1 MRFYYLNKITKMRGI
16 NLYFSILLLTF
27 SLNIKSQDNRAQLPS
42 ALQKMYFEVNIGS
55 MYYPF
60 SQSNLEPG
68 YTFQSVKIPHTAVQL
83 VLFGYDFN
91 DALSARITYMRPVSW
106 VRYNY
111 IINGIE
117 EPLTGSKTVWMNYGG
132 LTLKYKYRFN
142 DHFNMFAEGGYTIVT
157 RHGFSDING
166 PVIKDAKISS
176 YVIGGGLTY
185 DFTDKLGL
193 SISSTFSPKSTNEK
207 QPASTFIAAGLIFHL
222 QPYTEQQLEETSNSG
237 YIYPKQV
244 IQFGYSNNML
254 GYGINN
260 ALEKVHL
267 FWGGSVKVRQGFSF
281 NYQRNIFHAAK
292 VFSMDWGVNFSMW
305 QSDLNREE
313 SFTLSIFPVLKFTFL
328 HSKPADA
335 YIYYSIAGPTYIS
348 KSIIDNKLTG
358 ENFTFQDNIGL
369 GVFFGEKRNLN
380 AEIKIGH
387 YSNGNIYP
395 NNPGIKIPLSL
406 NLGYAF

>member
-1 MRFYYLNKITKMRGI
+1 MHFNHSSQIIKMGGI
-16 NLYFSILLLTF
+16 RLYFILLLVSF
-27 SLNIKSQDNRAQLPS
+27 SLNVMAQDNRAQLPS
-42 ALQKMYFEVNIGS
+42 TMRNMYFEVNIGS
-55 MYYPF
+55 INYPF
-60 SQSNLEPG
+60 SETHLEPG
-68 YTFQSVKIPHTAVQL
+68 YTFESIHIPHTAVRL

-106 VRYNY
+106 IRYNY
-111 IINGIE
+111 TINGVE
-117 EPLTGSKTVWMNYGG
+117 EPLSGSKTVWMNYGG

-142 DHFNMFAEGGYTIVT
+142 EHFNMFAEGGYTIVT
-157 RHGFSDING
+157 RHGFNDING
-166 PVIKDAKISS
+166 PVVKDAKISS

-185 DFTDKLGL
+185 DFSNKLGL
-193 SISSTFSPKSTNEK
+193 SISSIFSPKNTKEK
-207 QPASTFIAAGLIFHL
+207 QPSSTFIAAGLIFHL
-222 QPYTEQQLEETSNSG
+222 QPYTEQQLEEIANSG
-237 YIYPKQV
+237 YIYPKQI
-244 IQFGYSNNML
+244 IQFGYSNNTL

-267 FWGGSVKVRQGFSF
+267 FWGGSVQVRQGFSI

-292 VFSMDWGVNFSMW
+292 VFSMDWGVNFSVW

-313 SFTLSIFPVLKFTFL
+313 FFTLSVFPVLKFTFL

-348 KSIIDNKLTG
+348 KSVIDNKLTG

-369 GVFFGEKRNLN
+369 GVFFGEKRNYN

-387 YSNGNIYP
+387 YSNGNIFP
-395 NNPGIKIPLSL
+395 GNPGIKIPLSF
-406 NLGYAF
+406 NLGYSF